1 MKWKRI
7 FLIAGIILVVLLVAA
22 AVYIYP
28 TYKFFFQEGKVA
40 VDKDLTII
48 QGGGGNSGILVTD
61 SAVIVIDTKM
71 SGDAE
76 KLFNLARE
84 KAGRKKII
92 VINTHFHGDHVKG
105 NHFYKGSAIYIG
117 AYDGKFLQENIQVEN
132 MPNHFVKDSL
142 MLNLG
147 NEILYL
153 YNMGQAHTWVDMIV
167 LIKNRKIVFTGDL
180 VFNHINPFLMKDSR
194 ANVDN
199 WIAVLD
205 KILEMPDVT
214 LFVPGHGN
222 PGDRSIVESMKT
234 YFEDMK
240 TAANDP
246 SKEKTMIEKYKDWTA
261 MPMMTSPGKTIDY
274 IRNEK

>member
-7 FLIAGIILVVLLVAA
+7 ILVAGIILVVLLVAA

-71 SGDAE
+71 SSDAE
-76 KLFNLARE
+76 KLYQQAKE

-92 VINTHFHGDHVKG
+92 VINTHYHGDHVRG
-105 NHFYKGSAIYIG
+105 NHFYNGSDIYIG
-117 AYDGKFLQENIQVEN
+117 AYDEKFLKDDLSVEN
-132 MPNHFVKDSL
+132 MPNRFVKDSIII
-142 MLNLG
+142 NLG
-147 NEILYL
+147 NEILCL
-153 YNMGQAHTWVDMIV
+153 YNLGQAHTWNDMIV
-167 LIKNRKIVFTGDL
+167 LLKYRNVVFTGDL
-180 VFNHINPFLMKDSR
+180 VFYHINPFLKKESG
-194 ANVDN
+194 ANVDK
-199 WIAVLD
+199 WIAALD
-205 KILEMPDVT
+205 KILRIPGITM
-214 LFVPGHGN
+214 FVPGHGQ
-222 PGDRSIVESMKT
+222 PGDRSIVEAERG

-240 TAANDP
+240 AAANDP
-246 SKEKTMIEKYKDWTA
+246 SKENTMKEKYKDWSE
-261 MPMMTSPGKTIDY
+261 MPMMTSTGVTIDY